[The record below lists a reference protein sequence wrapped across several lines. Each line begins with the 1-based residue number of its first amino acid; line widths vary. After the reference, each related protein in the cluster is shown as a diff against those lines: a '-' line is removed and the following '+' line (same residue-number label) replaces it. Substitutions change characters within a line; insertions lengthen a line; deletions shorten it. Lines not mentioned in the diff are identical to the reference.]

1 MGPAKNDIRRV
12 EDIKILVFTFYER
25 VKNDD
30 LLSTII
36 NDQTIPNWS
45 DHLALMCQFWQT
57 ILLNKEPY
65 KGMPAKKHVDLPI
78 GNQHFDRWITIFHQ
92 TLDDLYSGPVT
103 EEAKF
108 HAHKM
113 AEVFRFKLELTRF
126 S

>member
-1 MGPAKNDIRRV
+1 METAKNDIRRI
-12 EDIKILVFTFYER
+12 EDIRILVFTFYER

-30 LLSTII
+30 LLSNVI
-36 NDQTIPNWS
+36 NDQTIPNWP
-45 DHLALMCQFWQT
+45 DHLALMCEFWQT

-65 KGMPAKKHVDLPI
+65 KGTPAKKHVDLSI
-78 GNQHFDRWITIFHQ
+78 GNQHFDRWITVFHQ

-108 HAHKM
+108 YAHKM
-113 AEVFRFKLELTRF
+113 AEVFRYKLELTRF

>member
-1 MGPAKNDIRRV
+1 MRPVKNDIRRV

-65 KGMPAKKHVDLPI
+65 KGTPAKKHVDLPI
-78 GNQHFDRWITIFHQ
+78 GNQHFDRWITVFHQ
-92 TLDDLYSGPVT
+92 TLDDLYFGPVT

-113 AEVFRFKLELTRF
+113 AEVFRYKLELTRF

>member
-1 MGPAKNDIRRV
+1 MEPAKNDIRNV

-25 VKNDD
+25 VKKDD

-45 DHLALMCQFWQT
+45 DHLNLMSEFWQT
-57 ILLNKEPY
+57 VLLNKEPY
-65 KGMPAKKHVDLPI
+65 KGTPAKKHVDLPI
-78 GNQHFDRWITIFHQ
+78 GNQHFDRWITVFHQ
-92 TLDDLYSGPVT
+92 TLDDLFSGPVT

-108 HAHKM
+108 QAHKM
-113 AEVFRFKLELTRF
+113 AEIFRYKLELTRI